1 MFFKGG
7 DNVKMVPYKN
17 LLSWFGRSLTEL
29 WIKGTHLLLCIEIFV
44 SADNISCELQF
55 ANQYVE
61 FSGIT

>member
-44 SADNISCELQF
+44 SVDVNYSLPIS
-55 ANQYVE
+55 
-61 FSGIT
+61 T